1 MPKSDRSPTGKNWY
15 KISVDTLRMW
25 GFLGVLGAVALL
37 SVWGYSY
44 AQGRYLS
51 HRAESALEEGRE
63 LLRELKDE
71 QSLVN
76 FRVEYSKARDSLQ
89 RAQTSLLEGD
99 RSSALTDAE
108 FGRTLL
114 RSILDNLRNRSPVGA
129 AQFIAVHGGVEFRRG
144 GRGEWLPARGRV
156 VLYPGDY
163 VKTASGGSAEV
174 MTVEGT
180 LFTVRPDT
188 VLLMDR
194 ADQASDTGERTFA
207 LESGWVN
214 LSTSQVASRVTTPNA
229 EARIEERS
237 RASVSYDAERRL
249 AHFTSVQGALEVRS
263 SDGSRR
269 RLGEREAVQQRNA
282 SLAATQTLP
291 PSPITVNPDD
301 NLEVFLSENDRL
313 ALSWQ
318 PVRGAVSYA
327 LQVSRNRLFV
337 DNIIDVDG
345 RRKTQATLGLRAE
358 GSFVWRV
365 AATDTQG
372 LQGPWSLPKRFRI
385 SGQRTLGGAS
395 GAAGRTRGEAGEA
408 TSSGL

>member
-1 MPKSDRSPTGKNWY
+1 VPKPDRSPTGKHWY

-25 GFLGVLGAVALL
+25 GFLGLLGVLSLL
-37 SVWGYSY
+37 SIWGYSV
-44 AQGRYLS
+44 AQGRYRS
-51 HRAESALEEGRE
+51 HRVEVALEEGRQ
-63 LLRELKDE
+63 LLRELNDE
-71 QSLVN
+71 ENLVS
-76 FRVEYSKARDSLQ
+76 FRVEFTKARDSLQ
-89 RAQTSLLEGD
+89 RAQGAVLEGD
-99 RSSALTDAE
+99 VRSALTDAE

-163 VKTASGGSAEV
+163 VKTAGGGSAEV

-188 VLLMDR
+188 VLLVDR
-194 ADQASDTGERTFA
+194 VEQGSAVAERTFA
-207 LESGWVN
+207 LEAGWVN
-214 LSTSQVASRVTTPNA
+214 LSTSQVASRITTPNA
-229 EARIEERS
+229 EARVEERS
-237 RASVSYDAERRL
+237 QATVSYDAERRL
-249 AHFTSVQGALEVRS
+249 AHFTAIQGALDIRS

-269 RLGEREAVQQRNA
+269 RLGERERVRQRVA
-282 SLAATQTLP
+282 TLDETQTLP
-291 PSPITVNPDD
+291 PAPIPVAPQD
-301 NLEVFLSENDRL
+301 NLEVFLGENDRL
-313 ALSWQ
+313 ALAWQ

-345 RRKTQATLGLRAE
+345 RRKTQATLGLRGE

-365 AATDTQG
+365 AATDTEG

-385 SGQRTLGGAS
+385 SGQRTLGEPGTTVGQAP
-395 GAAGRTRGEAGEA
+395 GAAEE
-408 TSSGL
+408 SIPSGL